1 MIECSLCGMIFY
13 EKDSLLD
20 IRLARHTEFHEKA
33 QIQKRNTTHGT
44 PVFNDITVNGVKR
57 TLTNDDERRCK

>member
-13 EKDSLLD
+13 KNDDLLE
-20 IRLARHTEFHEKA
+20 IRLSRHTEFHEKA
-33 QIQKRNTTHGT
+33 HVQKRNTTHGT
-44 PVFNDITVNGVKR
+44 PIFQDLTVNGVKR

>member
-33 QIQKRNTTHGT
+33 QIQNRNTTHGT
-44 PVFNDITVNGVKR
+44 PVFNEMTVNGVKR
-57 TLTNDDERRCK
+57 TLTSDDERRCK